1 MITTFRSFLNEGKRS
16 GIDLTE
22 VISLIENK
30 NEDGL
35 RKIICKSKYLKKIQS
50 PTELAE
56 NDTGIYG
63 ISHKYKMPY
72 ELEEGEIKTLLK
84 ECVDANNMEVRNRLF
99 ADLIYINNKHT
110 RGMEVLQ
117 GDKRNSIILGIVNRI
132 PPQDILDFCQNSTE
146 AVSDEKKAY
155 KFSRKDGDH
164 EEYAELFNS
173 LANNKIVLKYY
184 PSLENLKKIVNYV
197 EKKRS

>member
-22 VISLIENK
+22 VISLIEKK

-35 RKIICKSKYLKKIQS
+35 RKIIGKSKYLKKIQS

-72 ELEEGEIKTLLK
+72 ELEEGEI
-84 ECVDANNMEVRNRLF
+84 
-99 ADLIYINNKHT
+99 
-110 RGMEVLQ
+110 RG
-117 GDKRNSIILGIVNRI
+117 
-132 PPQDILDFCQNSTE
+132 
-146 AVSDEKKAY
+146 DE
-155 KFSRKDGDH
+155 
-164 EEYAELFNS
+164 
-173 LANNKIVLKYY
+173 
-184 PSLENLKKIVNYV
+184 
-197 EKKRS
+197 